1 MNIYDI
7 SKKAGVSIA
16 TVSRVIN
23 GNSYVSEKT
32 KLKVLEVMKESG
44 YTPNAFARGLG
55 LNTMKTVGIM
65 CADSSDPY
73 IASAVFF
80 IEQKLKANHYD
91 SLLCCTGFDTADKE
105 KYANLLLSKRTDAII
120 LVGSNF
126 VETEE
131 AKNRYIRQAAQSV
144 PVMIINAALN
154 GDNIYSTLCDDRK
167 GVYDAT
173 IALQS
178 SGHRDILFL
187 YNAKSYSGYKKLEG
201 FVAAREEVLGA
212 HFDRETSVHYF
223 PGSIST
229 VKQYLDMLY
238 QKGITFDAIITADDS
253 LAIGALKFA
262 REHKLAVPDE
272 FSIVGYNN
280 SIIAECSDPELT
292 SIDNKLEAVCNHCVN
307 TLMGVF
313 QNEEMPHRTVF
324 SAEIIKR
331 GTTRFD

>member
-23 GNSYVSEKT
+23 GNAYVSEKT
-32 KLKVLEVMKESG
+32 KHKVLEVMKESG

-55 LNTMKTVGIM
+55 LNTMKTIGIM

-73 IASAVFF
+73 IASAVYF

-91 SLLCCTGFDTADKE
+91 SLLCCTGFDTSDKE
-105 KYANLLLSKRTDAII
+105 NYMKLLLSKRTDAII

-126 VETEE
+126 VEAKET
-131 AKNRYIRQAAQSV
+131 KNRYIRQAALTV
-144 PVMIINAALN
+144 PVMIINAALD
-154 GDNIYSTLCDDRK
+154 GDNIYCTLCDDGRA
-167 GVYDAT
+167 VHDAT
-173 IALQS
+173 IALQR
-178 SGHRDILFL
+178 SGHKNILFL

-201 FVAAREEVLGA
+201 FLSAREETYATG
-212 HFDRETSVHYF
+212 FDREAFVHYL

-229 VKQYLDMLY
+229 VKQALDKLY
-238 QKGITFDAIITADDS
+238 QDGLVFDAIVTADDS

-262 REHKLAVPDE
+262 RSHNFKVPGE
-272 FSIVGYNN
+272 FSIIGYNN

-292 SIDNKLEAVCNHCVN
+292 SIDNKLEAMCHHCVN
-307 TLMGVF
+307 TLMGVL
-313 QNEEMPHRTVF
+313 QHQEMPNKTVF